1 MGTRHLTQ
9 REIIRTHLLNGHD
22 ITPIEAL
29 NLCGCFRLSAIIHT
43 LRHKENI
50 PIEMDQPQASDGKPY
65 ARYWVDKK
73 YLEDMNRA
81 DEHDEAS
88 R

>member
-1 MGTRHLTQ
+1 MATRHNTQ
-9 REIIRTHLLNGHD
+9 LNIIRHYLLEGKT

-50 PIEMDQPQASDGKPY
+50 PIHMEKPEVCNGKPY
-65 ARYWVDKK
+65 ARYWVDKDYFK
-73 YLEDMNRA
+73 PQA
-81 DEHDEAS
+81 V
-88 R
+88 

>member
-9 REIIRTHLLNGHD
+9 REIIRNYMMEGKS

-29 NLCGCFRLSAIIHT
+29 NLCGCFRLSAVIHT

-65 ARYWVDKK
+65 ARYWINKQFI
-73 YLEDMNRA
+73 EDGKRA
-81 DEHDEAS
+81 DEYAN
-88 R
+88 

>member
-9 REIIRTHLLNGHD
+9 RDIIRNYMMDGKS

-29 NLCGCFRLSAIIHT
+29 NLCGCFRLSAVIHT

-50 PIEMDQPQASDGKPY
+50 PIHMDQPQATDGKPY
-65 ARYWVDKK
+65 ARYWIDKD
-73 YLEDMNRA
+73 YLKQRKEDEQAA
-81 DEHDEAS
+81 DNN
-88 R
+88 

>member
-9 REIIRTHLLNGHD
+9 REIIRNYMMEGKS

-29 NLCGCFRLSAIIHT
+29 NLCGCFRLSAVIHT

-65 ARYWVDKK
+65 ARYWINKQFI
-73 YLEDMNRA
+73 EDGKRA
-81 DEHDEAS
+81 DE
-88 R
+88 